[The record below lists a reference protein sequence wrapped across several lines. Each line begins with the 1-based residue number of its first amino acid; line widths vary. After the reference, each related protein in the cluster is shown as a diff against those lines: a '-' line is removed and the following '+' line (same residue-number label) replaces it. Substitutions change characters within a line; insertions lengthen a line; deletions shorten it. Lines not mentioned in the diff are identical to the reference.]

1 MLLQE
6 DNIAR
11 HNVDVRNSTSER
23 NDLNRISHEEEIE
36 RSETAQSN
44 TGKKHAKCCCFCNKN
59 TCY

>member
-11 HNVDVRNSTSER
+11 HNVDVRNSTAER

-36 RSETAQSN
+36 RSETAQSY
-44 TGKKHAKCCCFCNKN
+44 TGKKHAKCCCFCNKI
-59 TCY
+59 TCN